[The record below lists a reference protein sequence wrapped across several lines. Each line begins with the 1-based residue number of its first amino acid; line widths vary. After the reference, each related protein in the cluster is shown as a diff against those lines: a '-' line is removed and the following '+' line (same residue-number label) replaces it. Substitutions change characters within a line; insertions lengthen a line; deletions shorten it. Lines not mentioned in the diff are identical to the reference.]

1 MKETCSCTCSY
12 KLHTSKPLSST
23 IQNDEKCRPPPP
35 TTGFLAALQRFCI
48 PTVMGSKL
56 SSLPD
61 QTKTL
66 QNLTISPK
74 SHNFSKIS
82 QLRQNFTILPN
93 FHNFNNISQFHPQ
106 LRPNFQE
113 YLEYLEYLD
122 YMEYMDYLEYL
133 ELGQFRN
140 FCNVYQMLQSS
151 IIEQCHW
158 ELG

>member
-82 QLRQNFTILPN
+82 QFLQNLTITAK
-93 FHNFNNISQFHPQ
+93 FHNFAQFPQFQQHFTISPAITTKFPGILGISGIPGLHGIHGLLGILGIRAVSQF
-106 LRPNFQE
+106 
-113 YLEYLEYLD
+113 
-122 YMEYMDYLEYL
+122 
-133 ELGQFRN
+133 
-140 FCNVYQMLQSS
+140 LQCLNS
-151 IIEQCHW
+151 
-158 ELG
+158 